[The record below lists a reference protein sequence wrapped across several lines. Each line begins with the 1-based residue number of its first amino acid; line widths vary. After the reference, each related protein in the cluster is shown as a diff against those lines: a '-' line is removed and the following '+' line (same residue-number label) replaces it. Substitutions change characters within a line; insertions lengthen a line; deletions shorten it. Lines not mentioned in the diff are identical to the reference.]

1 MKAMLSSTVILIA
14 LTGSTLACPLLLDKI
29 ALQGG
34 LLIGRAPVGSKVSV
48 KGKTVR
54 VSNGGF
60 FLIGFGRDADPKIKL
75 IALTRNGLSIKC
87 TINVTKREY
96 ELERIDGLLERQVK
110 PRAEDIKRIKAD
122 NAAIARVRQ
131 LDTTGTDFTAK
142 FERPVNGRI
151 SGKFGSQRILNGKPK
166 RPHNGVDIAAPEGTP
181 IRAPASGVVVLV
193 HPDMF
198 YTGKTVMLDH
208 GHGLTSVYVHMS
220 VIALEVGQRVKSG
233 DEIGRVGKT
242 GRATGPHL
250 HWGVSLFST
259 HLDPELLVGRMH
271 N

>member
-1 MKAMLSSTVILIA
+1 MKAMLSSAVIMIA
-14 LTGSTLACPLLLDKI
+14 LTGSTLACPLLSDKTV
-29 ALQGG
+29 LQGG
-34 LLIGRAPVGSKVSV
+34 LLIGRAPAGSKVSL
-48 KGKTVR
+48 KGKAVR
-54 VSNGGF
+54 VSNGGH
-60 FLIGFGRDADPKIKL
+60 FLIGFGRDADPKTKL
-75 IALTRNGLSIKC
+75 VALKRNGESIEC
-87 TINVTKREY
+87 TVNVTKRKY
-96 ELERIDGLLERQVK
+96 KLERIDGLLERQVK
-110 PRAEDIKRIKAD
+110 PRAEDIKRIMAD

-142 FERPVNGRI
+142 FEWPVNGRI
-151 SGKFGSQRILNGKPK
+151 SGVFGSQRILNGRPK

-181 IRAPASGVVVLV
+181 VQAPASGLVVLV

-220 VIALEVGQRVKSG
+220 IITVEVGQRVKSG

-259 HLDPELLVGRMH
+259 HLDPGLLVGRVH

>member
-1 MKAMLSSTVILIA
+1 MKSTLSSLVIFLA
-14 LTGSTLACPLLLDKI
+14 LTGSTLACPLLLDKK

-34 LLIGRAPVGSKVSV
+34 LLIGRAAAGSKVSV
-48 KGKTVR
+48 DGKMVR
-54 VSNGGF
+54 VSNGGQ
-60 FLIGFGRDADPKIKL
+60 FLIGFGRDSGPNVKL
-75 IALTRNGLSIKC
+75 IALKPNGQSIKC
-87 TINVTKREY
+87 TINVTMRKY
-96 ELERIDGLLERQVK
+96 KLERIDGLPERQVT
-110 PRAEDIKRIKAD
+110 PRIEDIKRIKAD
-122 NAAIARVRQ
+122 NAAIARVRL
-131 LDTTGTDFTAK
+131 LDTIGTDFAAK
-142 FERPVNGRI
+142 FEWPVTGRI

-198 YTGKTVMLDH
+198 YSGKTVMLDH

-220 VIALEVGQRVKSG
+220 GIVVEVGQRVKSG
-233 DEIGRVGKT
+233 DEIGRVGET

-250 HWGVSLFST
+250 HWGISLFST
-259 HLDPELLVGRMH
+259 HLDPELLVSRMP